1 MPSDCWGTRNRP
13 TAVQYRRFGGHE
25 LSALMPG
32 TVQFGLDYGVAN
44 VTGKPD
50 QATVNRMLA
59 TAFEAGVNALDTAS
73 MYNQAEAVLGRAL
86 ADLGVRDRIF
96 IVSKARPREGVAGT
110 PGAAGT
116 PEEQIT
122 AAVERSLRVLGV
134 ERIGLYLLHGYQ
146 ALPYVGALHRKREA
160 GDIGAVGVSVYS
172 VEEALGAIAAPGV
185 DAVQHPLSMLDQRF
199 LRAGVPERAAEAG
212 VAIFARSVFLQGV
225 VTMAIPDLPEPIAEV
240 GKTLARLR
248 ELAGELTIE
257 EMAIRYAASLAGVT
271 GVVVGMETHEQME
284 RNLAAIEA
292 GPLDGALLAAIGRE
306 VPDLPEEIINPGLW
320 RWIRAYDWGTN

>member
-1 MPSDCWGTRNRP
+1 M
-13 TAVQYRRFGGHE
+13 QYRRFGGHE

-185 DAVQHPLSMLDQRF
+185 DAVQHPLSLLDQRF

-320 RWIRAYDWGTN
+320 RWVRAYDWGTN

>member
-1 MPSDCWGTRNRP
+1 M
-13 TAVQYRRFGGHE
+13 QYRRFGGHE
-25 LSALMPG
+25 ISALMLG

-86 ADLGVRDRIF
+86 ADLGMRDRIF
-96 IVSKARPREGVAGT
+96 IASKARPRE
-110 PGAAGT
+110 GAAGT

-146 ALPYVGALHRKREA
+146 ALPHVGALHRKREA
-160 GDIGAVGVSVYS
+160 GDVGAVGVSVYS
-172 VEEALGAIAAPGV
+172 VEEALGAIAVPGV

-225 VTMAIPDLPEPIAEV
+225 VTMAIPDLPEPIAGV

-257 EMAIRYAASLAGVT
+257 ELTIEEMAIRYAASIAGVT
-271 GVVVGMETHEQME
+271 GVVVGMETHEQVE

-320 RWIRAYDWGTN
+320 RWVRDYDWGTN

>member
-1 MPSDCWGTRNRP
+1 M
-13 TAVQYRRFGGHE
+13 QYRRFGDHE
-25 LSALMPG
+25 ISALVVG

-44 VTGKPD
+44 TAGRPD

-73 MYNQAEAVLGRAL
+73 MYNRAETVLGRAL
-86 ADLGVRDRIF
+86 ADLGMRDRIF
-96 IVSKARPREGVAGT
+96 ITSKARPHHGAPGT
-110 PGAAGT
+110 PA
-116 PEEQIT
+116 EQIT

-146 ALPYVGALHRKREA
+146 ALPFVDALHRKREA
-160 GDIGAVGVSVYS
+160 GDVGAVGVSVYS

-199 LRAGVPERAAEAG
+199 VRAGVPERAAAAG

-225 VTMAIPDLPEPIAEV
+225 VTMEPARLPEPIAAV
-240 GKTLARLR
+240 GPTIAKLR
-248 ELAGELTIE
+248 ALAGEMTIE
-257 EMAIRYAASLAGVT
+257 ELALRYAASLTGVT

-284 RNLAAIEA
+284 RNVAAVKA
-292 GPLDGALLAAIGRE
+292 GPLDRAVLDAIGRG
-306 VPDLPEEIINPGLW
+306 VPDLPEEIVNPGLW
-320 RWIRAYDWGTN
+320 RWVRDYDWGG

>member
-1 MPSDCWGTRNRP
+1 ME
-13 TAVQYRRFGGHE
+13 YRRFGEHE
-25 LSALMPG
+25 LSALVLG

-44 VTGKPD
+44 TTGRPD

-73 MYNQAEAVLGRAL
+73 MYNRAESVLGRAL
-86 ADLGVRDRIF
+86 ADLGMRGSIF
-96 IVSKARPREGVAGT
+96 ITSKARPRD
-110 PGAAGT
+110 GAPGT

-146 ALPYVGALHRKREA
+146 ALPHVGALHRKREA

-199 LRAGVPERAAEAG
+199 LRAGVLERAAEAG

-225 VTMAIPDLPEPIAEV
+225 VTMEPARLPAPMAEA
-240 GKTLARLR
+240 GAALARLR
-248 ELAGELTIE
+248 ELAGEITIE
-257 EMAIRYAASLAGVT
+257 ELALRYAASLAGVT
-271 GVVVGMETHEQME
+271 GVVVGMETHRQME
-284 RNLAAIEA
+284 RNLAAVAA
-292 GPLDGALLAAIGRE
+292 GPLDRALLDEIGRA
-306 VPDLPEEIINPGLW
+306 VPDLPAELINPGLW
-320 RWIRAYDWGTN
+320 RWVRDYDWGD

>member
-1 MPSDCWGTRNRP
+1 M
-13 TAVQYRRFGGHE
+13 QYRRFGGHE
-25 LSALMPG
+25 ISALMLG

-86 ADLGVRDRIF
+86 ADLGMRDRIF
-96 IVSKARPREGVAGT
+96 IASKARPRE
-110 PGAAGT
+110 GAAGT

-146 ALPYVGALHRKREA
+146 ALPHVGALHRKREA
-160 GDIGAVGVSVYS
+160 GDVGAVGVSVYS

-225 VTMAIPDLPEPIAEV
+225 VTMAIPDLPEPIAGV

-257 EMAIRYAASLAGVT
+257 ELTIEEMAIRYAASIAGVT
-271 GVVVGMETHEQME
+271 GVVVGMETHEQVE

-320 RWIRAYDWGTN
+320 RWVRDYDWGTN

>member
-1 MPSDCWGTRNRP
+1 M
-13 TAVQYRRFGGHE
+13 QYRRFGGHE

-110 PGAAGT
+110 PGAAET

-225 VTMAIPDLPEPIAEV
+225 VTMAIPDLPEPIAAV

-257 EMAIRYAASLAGVT
+257 EMAVRYAASLAGVT

-306 VPDLPEEIINPGLW
+306 VPDLPEEILNPGLW
-320 RWIRAYDWGTN
+320 RWMRAYDWGTN

>member
-1 MPSDCWGTRNRP
+1 ME
-13 TAVQYRRFGGHE
+13 YRRFGDHE
-25 LSALMPG
+25 LSALVLG

-44 VTGKPD
+44 TTGRPD

-73 MYNQAEAVLGRAL
+73 MYNRAESVLGCAL
-86 ADLGVRDRIF
+86 ADLGMRGRIF
-96 IVSKARPREGVAGT
+96 ITSKARPHD
-110 PGAAGT
+110 GAPGT

-146 ALPYVGALHRKREA
+146 ALPHVGALHRKREA

-172 VEEALGAIAAPGV
+172 VEEALSAIAAPGV
-185 DAVQHPLSMLDQRF
+185 DAVQHPVSMLDQRF
-199 LRAGVPERAAEAG
+199 VRAGVLEQAAEAG

-225 VTMAIPDLPEPIAEV
+225 VTMEPARLPAPMAKA
-240 GKTLARLR
+240 GAALARLR

-257 EMAIRYAASLAGVT
+257 DLALRYAASLAGVT
-271 GVVVGMETHEQME
+271 GVVVGMETHRQME
-284 RNLAAIEA
+284 RNLAAVAA
-292 GPLDGALLAAIGRE
+292 GPLDRTLLEAIGRQ
-306 VPDLPEEIINPGLW
+306 VPDLPEDLINPGLW
-320 RWIRAYDWGTN
+320 RWVRDYDWGD

>member
-1 MPSDCWGTRNRP
+1 M
-13 TAVQYRRFGGHE
+13 QYRRFGGHE

-185 DAVQHPLSMLDQRF
+185 DAVQHPLSLLDQRF
-199 LRAGVPERAAEAG
+199 LRAGVPDRAAEAG

-320 RWIRAYDWGTN
+320 RWVRTYDWGTN

>member
-1 MPSDCWGTRNRP
+1 M
-13 TAVQYRRFGGHE
+13 QYRRFGGHE
-25 LSALMPG
+25 ISALMLG

-86 ADLGVRDRIF
+86 ADLGMRDRIF
-96 IVSKARPREGVAGT
+96 IASKARPRE
-110 PGAAGT
+110 GAAGT

-146 ALPYVGALHRKREA
+146 ALPHVGALHRKREA
-160 GDIGAVGVSVYS
+160 GDVGAVGVSVYS

-199 LRAGVPERAAEAG
+199 LRAGVPQRAAEAG

-225 VTMAIPDLPEPIAEV
+225 VTMAIPDLPEPIAGV

-257 EMAIRYAASLAGVT
+257 ELTIEEMAIRYAASIAGVT
-271 GVVVGMETHEQME
+271 GVVVGMETHEQVE

-320 RWIRAYDWGTN
+320 RWVRDYDWGTN

>member
-73 MYNQAEAVLGRAL
+73 MYNQAEAVLGCAL

-96 IVSKARPREGVAGT
+96 IVSKARPREGV
-110 PGAAGT
+110 AGT

-306 VPDLPEEIINPGLW
+306 VPNLPEEIINPGLW

>member
-1 MPSDCWGTRNRP
+1 M
-13 TAVQYRRFGGHE
+13 QYRRFGE
-25 LSALMPG
+25 QEISALVLG

-44 VTGKPD
+44 TTGRPD

-73 MYNQAEAVLGRAL
+73 MYNRAEAVLGRAL
-86 ADLGVRDRIF
+86 ADLGMRGRVF
-96 IVSKARPREGVAGT
+96 IASKARPRD
-110 PGAAGT
+110 GAPGT
-116 PEEQIT
+116 PEQQIT

-146 ALPYVGALHRKREA
+146 ALPHVEALHRKREA
-160 GDIGAVGVSVYS
+160 GDVGAVGVSVYS

-185 DAVQHPLSMLDQRF
+185 DAVQHPLSVLDQRF

-225 VTMAIPDLPEPIAEV
+225 VTMETARLPEPIAEV
-240 GKTLARLR
+240 GTTLDRLR
-248 ELAGELTIE
+248 DLAGELTIE
-257 EMAIRYAASLAGVT
+257 ELALRYAASLAGVT

-284 RNLAAIEA
+284 RNVAAAAA
-292 GPLDGALLAAIGRE
+292 GPLDRALLDAIGRQ
-306 VPDLPEEIINPGLW
+306 VPELPEEIINPGLW
-320 RWIRAYDWGTN
+320 RWVRDYDWGG

>member
-1 MPSDCWGTRNRP
+1 M
-13 TAVQYRRFGGHE
+13 QYRRFGGHE

>member
-1 MPSDCWGTRNRP
+1 M
-13 TAVQYRRFGGHE
+13 QYRRFGE
-25 LSALMPG
+25 QEISALVLG

-44 VTGKPD
+44 TTGRPD

-73 MYNQAEAVLGRAL
+73 MYNRAEAVLGRAL
-86 ADLGVRDRIF
+86 ADLGMRGRVF
-96 IVSKARPREGVAGT
+96 IASKARPREGA
-110 PGAAGT
+110 PGT
-116 PEEQIT
+116 PEQQIA

-146 ALPYVGALHRKREA
+146 ALPHVEALHRKREA
-160 GDIGAVGVSVYS
+160 GDVGAVGVSVYS

-185 DAVQHPLSMLDQRF
+185 DAVQHPLSVLDQRF

-225 VTMAIPDLPEPIAEV
+225 VTMETARLPEPIAEV
-240 GKTLARLR
+240 GATLDRLR
-248 ELAGELTIE
+248 ALAGELTIE
-257 EMAIRYAASLAGVT
+257 ELALRYAASLAGVT

-284 RNLAAIEA
+284 RNVAAVAA
-292 GPLDGALLAAIGRE
+292 GPLDRALLDAIGRQ
-306 VPDLPEEIINPGLW
+306 VPELPEEIINPGLW
-320 RWIRAYDWGTN
+320 RWVRDYDWGG

>member
-1 MPSDCWGTRNRP
+1 M
-13 TAVQYRRFGGHE
+13 QYRRFGQHD
-25 LSALMPG
+25 LSTLVLG

-44 VTGKPD
+44 TTGKPD
-50 QATVNRMLA
+50 RQTVNRMLA

-73 MYNQAEAVLGRAL
+73 MYNQAERVLGRAL
-86 ADLGVRDRIF
+86 ADLGMRDRIF
-96 IVSKARPREGVAGT
+96 ITSKARPREGAS
-110 PGAAGT
+110 GT
-116 PEEQIT
+116 PEEQIA

-199 LRAGVPERAAEAG
+199 VRAGVLERAAAAG
-212 VAIFARSVFLQGV
+212 VAIFARSVFLQGI
-225 VTMAIPDLPEPIAEV
+225 VTMKIQRLPEPIAEV

-257 EMAIRYAASLAGVT
+257 ELALRYAASLAGVT

-284 RNLAAIEA
+284 RNLSAVTA
-292 GPLDGALLAAIGRE
+292 GPLDRALLDAIGRE
-306 VPDLPEEIINPGLW
+306 VPELPEEIINPGLW
-320 RWIRAYDWGTN
+320 RWSRDYDWGTN